1 MNMSF
6 TYGIKVAPFARSIE
20 APALESA
27 VFYFFSTVSVMSA
40 LVVAASRR
48 PAYGALALIICLLG
62 VAGLYAQLGASFLA
76 AVQIIVYAGAVLI
89 VFLLVI
95 MLLGLGGDTPF
106 KDRPRRLGWF
116 ALPVGLMLFAVL
128 TTAVRTSRV
137 VPAETMG
144 EATKGTAARMGEFL
158 LTDYL
163 MPFETTAILILVAL
177 VGTTWL
183 VRR

>member
-1 MNMSF
+1 MLALSLWF
-6 TYGIKVAPFARSIE
+6 IE
-20 APALESA
+20 VPALESA
-27 VFYFFSTVSVMSA
+27 VFYFCSAVSVVTA

-48 PAYGALALIICLLG
+48 PAYGALALIVCLLG
-62 VAGLYAQLGASFLA
+62 VAGLYAQLGATFVA

-106 KDRPRRLGWF
+106 KDRPRRLGWA
-116 ALPVGLMLFAVL
+116 ALPVGLVLFAVL
-128 TTAVRTSRV
+128 GTVVARTSPA
-137 VPAETMG
+137 VPGETMD
-144 EATKGTAARMGEFL
+144 EAMRGTAARLGEFL

-163 MPFETTAILILVAL
+163 APFEATAILILVSL
-177 VGTTWL
+177 VGATWL

>member
-1 MNMSF
+1 
-6 TYGIKVAPFARSIE
+6 
-20 APALESA
+20 LESA
-27 VFYFFSTVSVMSA
+27 IFYFFSAVSVVTA

-48 PAYGALALIICLLG
+48 PAYGALALIVCLLG
-62 VAGLYAQLGASFLA
+62 VAGLYAQLGATFVA

-106 KDRPRRLGWF
+106 KDRPRRLGWA
-116 ALPVGLMLFAVL
+116 ALPVGLVL
-128 TTAVRTSRV
+128 VTVLGTVVARTS
-137 VPAETMG
+137 PAVQDETMA
-144 EATKGTAARMGEFL
+144 EPMRGTAARLGEFL

-163 MPFETTAILILVAL
+163 APFEATAILILVSL
-177 VGTTWL
+177 VGATWL